1 MIGAVGVLG
10 AERSRPVLER
20 FGMKSIRK
28 AASAAWHNRERKPG
42 NAPPRWLLAGHDGG
56 RRGRQLRN
64 SPSPVEMCNK
74 SVNPATCTVPS
85 GTPSAVGVGAAPT
98 RVLGMRSRVAGVGSR
113 SGVRWQSLSP
123 PPPAPPPEP
132 PAPPAPPPSP
142 PPLAS
147 SCGCSRLLD
156 GLQIDTL
163 AVDVSGQE

>member
-42 NAPPRWLLAGHDGG
+42 NAPPRWLLAGHDG

-98 RVLGMRSRVAGVGSR
+98 RVLGMRSRVAGVGTAGVVSDGNPCRRRRLRRPRSR
-113 SGVRWQSLSP
+113 LRRLRRHHLRR
-123 PPPAPPPEP
+123 
-132 PAPPAPPPSP
+132 PSP
-142 PPLAS
+142 RAAAARVFLTVFKSTPWPWT
-147 SCGCSRLLD
+147 CRC
-156 GLQIDTL
+156 
-163 AVDVSGQE
+163 QE